1 MLLKNFD
8 IKKNLLL
15 FFDFLIISG
24 VLYILIFLIVN
35 SNKGFDITDESFY
48 ILKAMYPFDNSAGLN
63 FGLITG
69 LLFKIVNYNIQYFRL
84 LGIIL
89 LSIAS
94 LFTSWQFIAYIE
106 KNMDEAKYDFKLKI
120 IYSLGLY
127 ITFSHYYFQY
137 WLLTPSYNWNL
148 FFGALLILGTI
159 IFIINNYDNVLKKK
173 LLIIFSSF
181 VFAICGFIMVNS
193 NPLATFIIGVITLLF
208 ILNTKMILRDKFSII
223 FITLLIFLFLIFLQI
238 FFIYGNI
245 FNFISIITENYKI
258 QNLLGGG
265 HNFQSTLQR
274 FRSSLLD
281 LISVKKI
288 IFYFLH
294 SFIIILI
301 TLIFLILSNF
311 ISKIKYFNKNVKI
324 NKELIINII
333 ILLNLFYFI
342 LKNFKNPRSY
352 GTDIIYLIF
361 LSIIFL
367 LFKFLF
373 VENYKKSINF
383 KKDIIINF
391 LLIFLIPLFMRF
403 GTNNELIYASYIG
416 AYFYFLIIL
425 SIYFLIF
432 KKENIIF
439 RDLVFI
445 VFILL
450 LIYECNI
457 IQKQPYRLITELKY
471 QNEKVEILDN
481 RSILYVDKI
490 NKKWIDDLK
499 YYAYLNGWYKGNYL
513 LDFTGGTPGA
523 LVVLNGKSP
532 ENRWLLGGY
541 PGSDQFVYKILSNI
555 DKNILYNAWILVTP
569 DGSRKISDDVLNKL
583 NIDLNNYIKVGD
595 FYTAHRNEHQILY
608 KPKD

>member
-15 FFDFLIISG
+15 FFDFLIITG

-48 ILKAMYPFDNSAGLN
+48 ILKAMYPFDNSVGLN

-69 LLFKIVNYNIQYFRL
+69 LLFKIVNYNIHYFRS
-84 LGIIL
+84 LGIII
-89 LSIAS
+89 LSVTS
-94 LFTSWQFIAYIE
+94 LFTSWQFITYIE

-120 IYSLGLY
+120 IYSLGLF

-148 FFGALLILGTI
+148 FFGVLLILGTI
-159 IFIINNYDNVLKKK
+159 IFIINNYDNVLKKNV
-173 LLIIFSSF
+173 LIIFSSF
-181 VFAICGFIMVNS
+181 VFSICGFIMVNS

-208 ILNTKMILRDKFSII
+208 ILNTKMILKDKLTII
-223 FITLLIFLFLIFLQI
+223 FISILIFVFLIFLQI
-238 FFIYGNI
+238 FFIYENV
-245 FNFISIITENYKI
+245 FNFISIILKNYKI

-265 HNFQSTLQR
+265 HNFKDTLQR
-274 FRSSLLD
+274 FKYSLLS
-281 LISVKKI
+281 LISLKKM
-288 IFYFLH
+288 IFYF
-294 SFIIILI
+294 FINFILTLIGIIL
-301 TLIFLILSNF
+301 LILSNF
-311 ISKIKYFNKNVKI
+311 KSKIKYFKNNKI
-324 NKELIINII
+324 NKELIINFI

-352 GTDIIYLIF
+352 GTDIIYLVF

-367 LFKFLF
+367 IFKILF
-373 VENYKKSINF
+373 VENYKKSVNF

-416 AYFYFLIIL
+416 AYFYFLIVL

-439 RDLVFI
+439 RYLVII

-457 IQKQPYRLITELKY
+457 IQKQPYRLITELRY
-471 QNEKVEILDN
+471 QNEKVELLGK
-481 RSILYVDKI
+481 RSILYVDRV
-490 NKKWIDDLK
+490 NKKWIENLK
-499 YYAYLNGWYKGNYL
+499 YYAYLNGWKDGSYI
-513 LDFTGGTPGA
+513 LDLTGGTPGA
-523 LVVLNGKSP
+523 VVVLNGKSP

-541 PGSDQFVYKILSNI
+541 PGSDQFVYEILTNM
-555 DKNILYNAWILVTP
+555 DKNILYNSWILIAPNGTI
-569 DGSRKISDDVLNKL
+569 KISDEVLKKL
-583 NIDLNNYIKVGD
+583 NINLNNYIKVGD

-608 KPKD
+608 KPKY